1 MQSILL
7 LLVYSP
13 QMSTSEKS
21 QFSILEYDK
30 KFQEKRKKEIDKLV
44 KIGYYTP
51 NAKKIKYDQPF
62 QFEIDRKN
70 TAKNI

>member
-1 MQSILL
+1 
-7 LLVYSP
+7 
-13 QMSTSEKS
+13 MSTSKNP

-30 KFQEKRKKEIDKLV
+30 KFQEKRKKKIDQLV

-62 QFEIDRKN
+62 QFEIDRQNAVK
-70 TAKNI
+70 